1 MPACFTYPV
10 RCHRLNGGN
19 CRLHEPYVLLRLEW
33 QEETVPR
40 SSTEE
45 SIDRRVD
52 VAKVEQ
58 LAAGSCRGASARST
72 ASWILETSQRR
83 TSATLPVHEVLI
95 DLGFKPRP
103 SRKVVQL
110 TRAHTQEGGCTA
122 HDTRH
127 PCVLVV
133 LRPPHCSYHL
143 PECFALPGSIPPHP
157 ILYPRSDT
165 AVQQVLATCLS
176 VDNHCIAK
184 VALK

>member
-1 MPACFTYPV
+1 M
-10 RCHRLNGGN
+10 
-19 CRLHEPYVLLRLEW
+19 RLEW
-33 QEETVPR
+33 QEETVLGG
-40 SSTEE
+40 SNEE

-52 VAKVEQ
+52 VAELEQ
-58 LAAGSCRGASARST
+58 LAAGSLLGSERPEHSLVD
-72 ASWILETSQRR
+72 LESSRRR
-83 TSATLPVHEVLI
+83 TSATLLVHEVLI

-103 SRKVVQL
+103 SLKPSSSHGRTLKKVGAQPI
-110 TRAHTQEGGCTA
+110 
-122 HDTRH
+122 DTRH

-133 LRPPHCSYHL
+133 LRPPRFSYHL
-143 PECFALPGSIPPHP
+143 PEFFALPGSLPPHP